1 MHRIGQTEYPR
12 AITASLWNAA
22 VAIGL
27 VVGLA
32 LPVAGSP
39 SADDQSSRANDSA
52 YSASI
57 KSEIAPYDNYLHL
70 VKRAAL
76 LRIGANDAEA
86 ADIVTIQQML
96 AGYRE
101 LHVQAVALHRVGD
114 VAEARRIS
122 GLCMAF
128 LDEIRHAMTE
138 IGQNTGIGQDETAPV
153 KLLIAPPLVVAAR

>member
-1 MHRIGQTEYPR
+1 MHRIGQSEYPR

-27 VVGLA
+27 VIGLA

-39 SADDQSSRANDSA
+39 SAEEGNSRASDSA
-52 YSASI
+52 YAASM
-57 KSEIAPYDNYLHL
+57 KSEVAAYDNYLHL

-76 LRIGANDAEA
+76 LRIGASEGEA

-101 LHVQAVALHRVGD
+101 LHAQAVVLHRAGD
-114 VAEARRIS
+114 VDQARRMTE
-122 GLCMAF
+122 LCTIL

-138 IGQNTGIGQDETAPV
+138 IGQNAGIGQDETAPV
-153 KLLIAPPLVVAAR
+153 RLTAPPVVVAAR